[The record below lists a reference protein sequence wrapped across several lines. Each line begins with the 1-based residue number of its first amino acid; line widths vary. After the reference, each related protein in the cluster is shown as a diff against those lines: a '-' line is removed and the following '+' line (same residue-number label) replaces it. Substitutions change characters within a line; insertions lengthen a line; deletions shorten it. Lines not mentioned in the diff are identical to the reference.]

1 MLVLLDYSY
10 PDYEIMSQLSK
21 LACVTEVNRV
31 DGPYDIIVKLSDN
44 NMDTIKES
52 IGKHMTRIQ
61 GIQST
66 LTLMSVWLIIGWSL
80 IVDCVNID
88 VHSAIDINSVC
99 SRWLILP
106 WQWTTYTS
114 VSHPTEPANYTGSY
128 TYEYRVTSVIFSTGL
143 LIQIKLLYYRK
154 LVK

>member
-1 MLVLLDYSY
+1 LTPYRTIITKLDTSNKITTYYIIILPTAYVLVLLDYHY

-52 IGKHMTRIQ
+52 IGKYMTRIN

-66 LTLMSVWLIIGWSL
+66 LTLV
-80 IVDCVNID
+80 
-88 VHSAIDINSVC
+88 A
-99 SRWLILP
+99 
-106 WQWTTYTS
+106 
-114 VSHPTEPANYTGSY
+114 E
-128 TYEYRVTSVIFSTGL
+128 
-143 LIQIKLLYYRK
+143 
-154 LVK
+154 